1 MPFRHCIF
9 SVTGIAVFLSGF
21 FFTGCGYSFRATGEP
36 MGIELESMAIPMI
49 ESTSS
54 NIGFE
59 ADFTRIIREEFI
71 RNSKVPLVSTEEAQT
86 VLSGRITDIWT
97 EALGYDLDQQTV
109 NGVVT
114 TYEETRRRMLRVKVD
129 MQFTDRKTGK
139 TIWRDKDIEEK
150 ASFVVDRD
158 PLVTQFNEK
167 QTLEIIADRL
177 AKRIFLRTME
187 RF

>member
-9 SVTGIAVFLSGF
+9 PIIGIVVLLVGF
-21 FFTGCGYSFRATGEP
+21 SLTGCGYSFRATGEP
-36 MGIELESMAIPMI
+36 IGIELKSMAIPMI

-54 NIGFE
+54 NIGLE
-59 ADFTRIIREEFI
+59 ADFTRVIREEFI

-86 VLSGRITDIWT
+86 ILSGRITDIWT
-97 EALGYDLDQQTV
+97 EALSYDLDQQTV

>member
-1 MPFRHCIF
+1 MPFRHCIL
-9 SVTGIAVFLSGF
+9 SVIGTVVLLFGF

-36 MGIELESMAIPMI
+36 MGIDLKSMAIPMI

-54 NIGFE
+54 NLGFE
-59 ADFTRIIREEFI
+59 ADFTRVIREEFI

-86 VLSGRITDIWT
+86 VLIGRVTDIRT

-167 QTLEIIADRL
+167 QTLEIIAGRL

>member
-1 MPFRHCIF
+1 MPFRHCIL
-9 SVTGIAVFLSGF
+9 SVVETAVLLSGF
-21 FFTGCGYSFRATGEP
+21 FFTGCGYSFRATGEA
-36 MGIELESMAIPMI
+36 MGIDLESMAIPMI

-54 NIGFE
+54 DIGFE
-59 ADFTRIIREEFI
+59 ADFTRVIREEFI
-71 RNSKVPLVSTEEAQT
+71 RNSKVPLVSTEDAQT
-86 VLSGRITDIWT
+86 VLSGRVTDIRT
-97 EALGYDLDQQTV
+97 EALGYDLVQKPV
-109 NGVVT
+109 NEVAT

-129 MQFTDRKTGK
+129 MEFTDRKTGK
-139 TIWRDKDIEEK
+139 TIWQEKDLEEK